1 MVVFLK
7 GNLIRDDV
15 SQGNSITSGNDAIR
29 KGDSMENSIT
39 IKEMI
44 GALKSEGMGLTREQL
59 WSYIDKGILPLPRL
73 DRNGEAIS
81 VYPLDMIAPLRRLLA
96 LRDRGVPLAKAKAI
110 LMEENLLFVSDLFKK
125 KGVNV
130 EKIYHFALPNIEVDE
145 QGGMKTDR
153 GFSGFFI
160 DLLET
165 TLWRSGEQKEEQAL
179 LTLHRQLLK
188 WKASMEA
195 FWEKFEK
202 VEPGDSWEGKR
213 TKISQAYSEVIT
225 TLNG

>member
-1 MVVFLK
+1 
-7 GNLIRDDV
+7 
-15 SQGNSITSGNDAIR
+15 
-29 KGDSMENSIT
+29 MENSIT
-39 IKEMI
+39 INEMI
-44 GALKSEGMGLTREQL
+44 AVLKNEGMRLTREQL
-59 WSYIDKGILPLPRL
+59 WSYIDKGILPPPRVEK
-73 DRNGEAIS
+73 NGEAVSI
-81 VYPLDMIAPLRRLLA
+81 YPLDMIDPLRRFLT
-96 LRDRGVPLAKAKAI
+96 LRDQGVALPKAKAI
-110 LMEENLLFVSDLFKK
+110 LMEENLLFISDLFRN
-125 KGVNV
+125 KGVNM

-145 QGGMKTDR
+145 RGAMKTDR

-202 VEPGDSWEGKR
+202 VEPGDSWKGKR